1 MKKTLYLANPYGFSP
16 QQAKGPLAELVE
28 TLTRANARSA
38 SPGGEK
44 IPDGTTSMIGPTAAL
59 GAHLE
64 LDLALDG
71 LLGSRVRTLI
81 RAGQTARQVA
91 PAELRD
97 ALKTIADGRT
107 VRPSAR
113 RLAVDLAARIED
125 AMRRQPAPTRITMT
139 LERGQGRPD
148 RDMLV
153 VCPRNDL
160 AVARTWPNGSSN
172 GDSGPNRR
180 NASQIKRQLV
190 QGTHH

>member
-1 MKKTLYLANPYGFSP
+1 MRARPPGSGPTTPALPAQHYDLDAVAGGIGDWNNPETQRRALEF
-16 QQAKGPLAELVE
+16 AHAE
-28 TLTRANARSA
+28 
-38 SPGGEK
+38 
-44 IPDGTTSMIGPTAAL
+44 IGPTAAL

-81 RAGQTARQVA
+81 HAGQTARQAA

-107 VRPSAR
+107 VRPAAR

-139 LERGQGRPD
+139 LERGEGRPD
-148 RDMLV
+148 RDMLDSSPMYIHR
-153 VCPRNDL
+153 CEALSPSEH
-160 AVARTWPNGSSN
+160 ARP
-172 GDSGPNRR
+172 DSRR
-180 NASQIKRQLV
+180 A
-190 QGTHH
+190 